1 MGYGDTMSARIPA
14 VKEKLAGI
22 KSLLAA
28 AKGNEGYAAGLQI
41 RLGKVMNII
50 MENESKIWLRTRV
63 GEPMLKELQAA
74 IDDAYNVL
82 EVSGSALESFEAALK
97 EVERKATK
105 IDEESRR
112 RSMVVT

>member
-1 MGYGDTMSARIPA
+1 MSARIPII
-14 VKEKLAGI
+14 KENLTSI
-22 KSLLAA
+22 KSMLAV
-28 AKGNEGYAAGLQI
+28 AKNNLRQTAGLQI
-41 RLGKVMNII
+41 RLDKVMNIV

-63 GEPMLKELQAA
+63 GEPMLKELQ
-74 IDDAYNVL
+74 DAVDYA
-82 EVSGSALESFEAALK
+82 SKALVGGNPASEGFEAALK